1 MELKY
6 KNHQPG
12 LILTTKRQIF
22 AMLNVLYKSAI
33 RSRHHKYTDTE
44 NHYVTYYQAE
54 NSTAEPAL
62 VNAIEQGLRAEHGVV
77 TEDDILME
85 LTKWVEASDN
95 DILSDIYQQTI
106 NYVVSGQH
114 PTL

>member
-1 MELKY
+1 MFTHHSA
-6 KNHQPG
+6 NTSAAQPA
-12 LILTTKRQIF
+12 T
-22 AMLNVLYKSAI
+22 
-33 RSRHHKYTDTE
+33 
-44 NHYVTYYQAE
+44 
-54 NSTAEPAL
+54 
-62 VNAIEQGLRAEHGVV
+62 VNAIEQGLRAELGVV
-77 TEDDILME
+77 TEDDVLME

>member
-1 MELKY
+1 MCFINL
-6 KNHQPG
+6 
-12 LILTTKRQIF
+12 
-22 AMLNVLYKSAI
+22 
-33 RSRHHKYTDTE
+33 RSVADTI
-44 NHYVTYYQAE
+44 NTQTRRITMFTYYQAE

>member
-1 MELKY
+1 M
-6 KNHQPG
+6 
-12 LILTTKRQIF
+12 F
-22 AMLNVLYKSAI
+22 
-33 RSRHHKYTDTE
+33 
-44 NHYVTYYQAE
+44 TYYPA
-54 NSTAEPAL
+54 NTAAAQPEL
-62 VNAIEQGLRAEHGVV
+62 VNAIAQGLHAEHGVV

>member
-1 MELKY
+1 MFTY
-6 KNHQPG
+6 HSANTSAAQP
-12 LILTTKRQIF
+12 T
-22 AMLNVLYKSAI
+22 
-33 RSRHHKYTDTE
+33 
-44 NHYVTYYQAE
+44 
-54 NSTAEPAL
+54 L
-62 VNAIEQGLRAEHGVV
+62 VNAIEQGLRAELGVV

>member
-1 MELKY
+1 M
-6 KNHQPG
+6 
-12 LILTTKRQIF
+12 F
-22 AMLNVLYKSAI
+22 
-33 RSRHHKYTDTE
+33 
-44 NHYVTYYQAE
+44 TYYQAE

-62 VNAIEQGLRAEHGVV
+62 VNAIEQGLRAELSRLSHRRRRHSA
-77 TEDDILME
+77 E

>member
-1 MELKY
+1 MFTEALYVYLSLSKY
-6 KNHQPG
+6 
-12 LILTTKRQIF
+12 LSSTTG
-22 AMLNVLYKSAI
+22 
-33 RSRHHKYTDTE
+33 H
-44 NHYVTYYQAE
+44 
-54 NSTAEPAL
+54 L
-62 VNAIEQGLRAEHGVV
+62 VNAIEQGLRAELGVV

>member
-1 MELKY
+1 M
-6 KNHQPG
+6 
-12 LILTTKRQIF
+12 F
-22 AMLNVLYKSAI
+22 
-33 RSRHHKYTDTE
+33 
-44 NHYVTYYQAE
+44 TYYRAE

-95 DILSDIYQQTI
+95 DILSDIYANDQLC
-106 NYVVSGQH
+106 GQWSA
-114 PTL
+114 PYALRCYA

>member
-1 MELKY
+1 MFTY
-6 KNHQPG
+6 H
-12 LILTTKRQIF
+12 
-22 AMLNVLYKSAI
+22 SANT
-33 RSRHHKYTDTE
+33 SAA
-44 NHYVTYYQAE
+44 Q
-54 NSTAEPAL
+54 PAL
-62 VNAIEQGLRAEHGVV
+62 VNAIEQGLRAELGVV

-106 NYVVSGQH
+106 NYVVSGQR

>member
-1 MELKY
+1 M
-6 KNHQPG
+6 
-12 LILTTKRQIF
+12 F
-22 AMLNVLYKSAI
+22 
-33 RSRHHKYTDTE
+33 
-44 NHYVTYYQAE
+44 TYYQAE

-95 DILSDIYQQTI
+95 GRCCSNQGTI
-106 NYVVSGQH
+106 PQFGDLIS
-114 PTL
+114 

>member
-1 MELKY
+1 MFTHY
-6 KNHQPG
+6 
-12 LILTTKRQIF
+12 
-22 AMLNVLYKSAI
+22 SANTH
-33 RSRHHKYTDTE
+33 SA
-44 NHYVTYYQAE
+44 Q
-54 NSTAEPAL
+54 PAL

-85 LTKWVEASDN
+85 LTRWVEASDN

-114 PTL
+114 HPL

>member
-1 MELKY
+1 MFTYHSE
-6 KNHQPG
+6 N
-12 LILTTKRQIF
+12 T
-22 AMLNVLYKSAI
+22 SAA
-33 RSRHHKYTDTE
+33 
-44 NHYVTYYQAE
+44 Q
-54 NSTAEPAL
+54 PAL
-62 VNAIEQGLRAEHGVV
+62 VNAIEQGLRAELGVV

>member
-1 MELKY
+1 MPLSKAFG
-6 KNHQPG
+6 HSMV
-12 LILTTKRQIF
+12 LS
-22 AMLNVLYKSAI
+22 LN
-33 RSRHHKYTDTE
+33 
-44 NHYVTYYQAE
+44 
-54 NSTAEPAL
+54 
-62 VNAIEQGLRAEHGVV
+62 RAQHGVV

>member
-1 MELKY
+1 
-6 KNHQPG
+6 
-12 LILTTKRQIF
+12 
-22 AMLNVLYKSAI
+22 
-33 RSRHHKYTDTE
+33 
-44 NHYVTYYQAE
+44 
-54 NSTAEPAL
+54 
-62 VNAIEQGLRAEHGVV
+62 AIEQGLRAEHGVV